1 MNNYNYITKDLPRM
15 LDVSAVQAQ
24 SGIAEVKKTAEL
36 ALKYGCIC
44 VFALPVY
51 TEYMGEL
58 VKGSSTLLGGTVGFP
73 SGADTTSL
81 KVACAEDMVKL
92 GCGELDMVISV
103 GALKSGN
110 YEHVVNDIKAIRE
123 IAGERVLK
131 AIIEV
136 SLLTDDEILKAS
148 ELAVKGGV
156 DFVKSGT
163 GWQGPT
169 TVEHIKLMKKAV
181 GNDVKIKAA
190 GGVRDLATIDAMIRE
205 GCTRFGVGITSVIK
219 IMDEYNKI
227 FEGSSETNIADLA
240 IGGVAEY

>member
-1 MNNYNYITKDLPRM
+1 MNNYKNIDTTLPRM

-44 VFALPVY
+44 VFAMPVY

-73 SGADTTSL
+73 SGADSTAL
-81 KVACAEDMVKL
+81 KVICAKEMVKL

-148 ELAVKGGV
+148 ELAVRGGV

-169 TVEHIKLMKKAV
+169 TVDHIKLMKKAV
-181 GNDVKIKAA
+181 GNDAKIKAA
-190 GGVRDLATIDAMIRE
+190 GGVRDLATIDAMIGA
-205 GCTRFGVGITSVIK
+205 GCTRFGVGIKSVVK
-219 IMDEYNKI
+219 IMDEYNNI
-227 FEGSSETNIADLA
+227 FGGSFQTSGADIDIKGVSE
-240 IGGVAEY
+240 Y